1 MMTMAKTSVVEV
13 DGIRIGSGCPLV
25 LLAGPCVIE
34 SRDICLSIAGA
45 LADFARREKVPL
57 VFKASYDK
65 ANRSSVKAF
74 RGPGIEVGLKILA
87 EVKAKFGLPL
97 LTDVH
102 TVEQVSR
109 AAEVVDILQLPAF
122 LCRQTDL
129 AVALGESGK
138 VVNVKKG
145 QFLSPQEIRHVIE
158 KIKSTGNSRILLTE
172 RGSSFGYN
180 NLVAD
185 MRSLPILREM
195 GFPVVFDATH
205 SVQLPGGAGD
215 RSGGDAR
222 FAPYLARAAVAA
234 GCDAVF
240 IETHTEPAKAMSD
253 KDNTLA
259 TADLEGVWR
268 LLRKIDDIVG
278 R

>member
-1 MMTMAKTSVVEV
+1 MTMAKTSVVEV

-87 EVKAKFGLPL
+87 EVKARFGLPL

>member
-1 MMTMAKTSVVEV
+1 MTMAKTSVVEV